1 MKDLLLEEPNVQ
13 HLLSLKEC
21 IQRPMNSFIKGVL
34 DPLIMLRQ
42 QAKIESQDV
51 IILVDSLNDA
61 EFHKPDHGDTITSF
75 ISKIMSY
82 TPSWLKWIVT
92 VKTTHKDLL
101 NDLPFSRMTLWEEPV
116 KRVDQSVNRS
126 NNNDTKSDSDIMKQ
140 THDLLEYITYRAHVS
155 NDLKANICM
164 GCNTP
169 DPNLQRKF
177 YHHLVSQSKGNFLY
191 CKLVLDLIE
200 SGYLVL
206 KTANFKILPVNL
218 HEVLLLNFNLKF
230 PR

>member
-1 MKDLLLEEPNVQ
+1 MHQPSLQ
-13 HLLSLKEC
+13 ALLSMKEC
-21 IQRPMNSFIKGVL
+21 LQRPVHSFIKAVL
-34 DPLIMLRQ
+34 EPLKILRQ
-42 QAKIESQDV
+42 QAKIDNHDV

-61 EFHKPDHGDTITSF
+61 EYHKPDYGETITSF
-75 ISKIMSY
+75 ISKVMPH
-82 TPSWLKWIVT
+82 TPNWLKWVVT
-92 VKTTHKDLL
+92 VKTTHVELL
-101 NDLPFSRMTLWEEPV
+101 QDLPLTQMVLWQEETGAISKTKP
-116 KRVDQSVNRS
+116 NT
-126 NNNDTKSDSDIMKQ
+126 NNNNLVTPTSPALNNHNTDI
-140 THDLLEYITYRAHVS
+140 LEYITYRAHVS
-155 NDLKANICM
+155 NELKANICM

-169 DPNLQRKF
+169 DPSLRRKF